1 MEKRIREVAEKMD
14 RDGVKGF
21 RGEVPHSVFVEWDRT
36 WDVADDLE
44 NDGYPCNPESTDE
57 QIQAAIE
64 HQEFTHGDY
73 YYDEYLAY
81 TNGGK

>member
-21 RGEVPHSVFVEWDRT
+21 SGEVPHSVFVEWDRT

-44 NDGYPCNPESTDE
+44 NDG
-57 QIQAAIE
+57 
-64 HQEFTHGDY
+64 
-73 YYDEYLAY
+73 
-81 TNGGK
+81 